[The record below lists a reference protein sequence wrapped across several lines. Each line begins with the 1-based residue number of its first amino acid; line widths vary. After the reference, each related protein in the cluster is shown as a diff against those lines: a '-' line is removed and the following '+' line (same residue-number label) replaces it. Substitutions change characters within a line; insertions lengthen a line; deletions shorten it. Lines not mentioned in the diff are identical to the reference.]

1 VCAGVGELIR
11 RVHADRPGLLVGILG
26 VLPRAPGPFASGL
39 TEAELMLR
47 VDTLN
52 QGMQSLV
59 ASMPGVVYASC
70 WHELCDSSREGL
82 MNKQFFE
89 DYVHLNN
96 RGYAVL
102 TAAILRLIQR
112 LQYI

>member
-1 VCAGVGELIR
+1 MCRGRELIR
-11 RVHADRPGLLVGILG
+11 TVHADRPGLLIGILG

-70 WHELCDSSREGL
+70 WHELCDSSRKGF
-82 MNKQFFE
+82 MNKQFFA

-102 TAAILRLIQR
+102 TAAIFRLIQR
-112 LQYI
+112 LQ